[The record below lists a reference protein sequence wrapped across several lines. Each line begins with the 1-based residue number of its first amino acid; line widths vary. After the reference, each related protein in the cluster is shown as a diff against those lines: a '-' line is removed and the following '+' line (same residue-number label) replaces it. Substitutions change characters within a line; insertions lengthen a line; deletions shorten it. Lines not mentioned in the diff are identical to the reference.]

1 MYEIQSKR
9 AAERKMRERRAV
21 MQQLADIEA
30 AFADVPLSPE
40 LLDKLRHFA
49 MTSAPADARYLL
61 ASVQRVLSTL
71 Q

>member
-1 MYEIQSKR
+1 MYEIQSRR
-9 AAERKMRERRAV
+9 AVERKMRERREV

-40 LLDKLRHFA
+40 LLEKLRHFA
-49 MTSAPADARYLL
+49 TTSAPADARNLL
-61 ASVQRVLSTL
+61 ASVQRVLAPL